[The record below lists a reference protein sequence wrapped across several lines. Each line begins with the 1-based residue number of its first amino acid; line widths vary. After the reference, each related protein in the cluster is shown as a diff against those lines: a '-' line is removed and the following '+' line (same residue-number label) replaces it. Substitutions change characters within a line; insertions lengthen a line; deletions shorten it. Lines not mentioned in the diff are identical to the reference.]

1 MSDLEQRDN
10 LEEQADGGQ
19 KKKFRMPKWIVAFLG
34 ILLIECALTFVLLP
48 ALAYAAFCLRLSTEM
63 VRAGITLLYALP
75 CLVGG
80 LLVRRFQL
88 EPSLLW
94 SAAVGAAYYGV
105 LLAVSAAAAGQA
117 MAGWE
122 VPILCVASAF
132 IGFFLRKKR
141 RIE

>member
-1 MSDLEQRDN
+1 MSDLEQRGN
-10 LEEQADGGQ
+10 LEGEADGQQ
-19 KKKFRMPKWIVAFLG
+19 KKKFRMPKWIAAFWG
-34 ILLIECALTFVLLP
+34 ILLIECALAFVLLP
-48 ALAYAAFCLRLSTEM
+48 GLAYAAFCLHLSTE
-63 VRAGITLLYALP
+63 VIRAGITLLYVLP
-75 CLVGG
+75 CFAGG
-80 LLVRRFQL
+80 FLVRRLQL

-105 LLAVSAAAAGQA
+105 LLALSAALAGQA

-122 VPILCVASAF
+122 VPILCVAGAF